1 MPTIYLSIKDEL
13 LEENDSGLVSVQM
26 KCPEIRIKINQIDV
40 IALVDTGSSV
50 NGISEGWFNA
60 HEAQLGSFEM
70 LSISNTFI
78 ISAVGHKSK
87 HIKKQI
93 LCDIEVNNIKTEC
106 VFLIIPGLVRDCI
119 IGMNFLQQEGCV
131 INIPENYINFVKQ
144 QKEPKGE
151 EQRSIVPIFTITTE
165 GKDIKSSID
174 KKLKE
179 INGVEPRYLD
189 QLKEILLA
197 NTQVFDDRPGR
208 IRGYY
213 HTFSVTDNTPYIQ
226 KGWPVPLAYQRA
238 VDDEIRRMLEFGVIE
253 RANSPYINP
262 LVTVIKKDGKVRL
275 CLDARKLNSVTVP
288 DFEGPPPIN
297 EILARCGQMNIMST
311 IDLTSSFWQIP
322 LQEECR
328 NYTGF
333 LYNGKCYRFTV
344 TPFGLSTSLASLT
357 RGLDSVLNDEIK
369 QNTIIYVDDC
379 LCYSNSIKEHLFHLE
394 QLLRNLKAANI
405 TVNLE
410 KSQFFRKE
418 IQYLGYCLSTTGI
431 KATSDK
437 IAAILNFP
445 TPKNQ
450 KQLKGFLGLTNF
462 YNKFTS
468 KYAEATQ
475 PLLKLLQKGTKFRW
489 DAETENQFR
498 IVKQLFIDTVVL
510 EFPRLGQRFFLQ
522 CDASKYAYGG
532 QLYQLDEN
540 NDIAVIAF
548 TSRTFKGAE
557 KNYFTTEKEL
567 LSIVQCLKKFRIYIL
582 GQPLTIITDNKA
594 LTFLHKCHLNNSR
607 ITRWILSIQEYNFD
621 IIHCKGKDNVVADI
635 LSRYPEDLLEQECS
649 DDYHEYYIHSIS
661 VKLSSDI
668 AKTLKNIGNIQRHDD
683 KMRIIM
689 NEIEKGPQDKL
700 QAHYQVVNGKLYR
713 KCKNQW
719 KLYIPDGIKN
729 EIIKEVHVLYGHVGS
744 KKLYHTLKEH
754 FTMDSMYKAI
764 NHLIKG
770 CDTCQK
776 CKDGAN
782 RRIMGETKP
791 IIPKGKG
798 ELLSIDYYGP
808 LPTST
813 SGVKYLLVMVDN
825 FTKYVKLYAV
835 RRATTLATLKR
846 IQQYMQEH
854 GKPQYVL
861 TDNGTQFTSKK
872 WTQGLQQLGITPKY
886 TAIRNPCTN
895 IAERWNRQLGNLFRI
910 FVRERHTKW
919 ATYIKLIESCLNEIY
934 QDTIEVTPFEAHF
947 GIKPKRQ
954 WEKFLDPCAVNK
966 NGVKFNKIYL
976 RIKEK
981 GRRQAERLNQ
991 NHTLTEFKT
1000 GDKVLVKAYHM
1011 SDAARNIISKFCE
1024 LYEGPY
1030 FIKKKLGRASYQ
1042 LTLCEDQNKV
1052 RGIFNARQLK
1062 LYHSH
1067 NSS

>member
-1 MPTIYLSIKDEL
+1 MPTIYISIKDEL

-26 KCPEIRIKINQIDV
+26 KCPELRIKINQIDV

-151 EQRSIVPIFTITTE
+151 EQHSIVPIFTVTTE

-275 CLDARKLNSVTVP
+275 CLDATKLNSVTVP

-311 IDLTSSFWQIP
+311 IDLKSKFWQIP

-333 LYNGKCYRFTV
+333 LYNGK
-344 TPFGLSTSLASLT
+344 
-357 RGLDSVLNDEIK
+357 
-369 QNTIIYVDDC
+369 
-379 LCYSNSIKEHLFHLE
+379 
-394 QLLRNLKAANI
+394 
-405 TVNLE
+405 
-410 KSQFFRKE
+410 
-418 IQYLGYCLSTTGI
+418 
-431 KATSDK
+431 
-437 IAAILNFP
+437 
-445 TPKNQ
+445 
-450 KQLKGFLGLTNF
+450 
-462 YNKFTS
+462 
-468 KYAEATQ
+468 
-475 PLLKLLQKGTKFRW
+475 
-489 DAETENQFR
+489 
-498 IVKQLFIDTVVL
+498 
-510 EFPRLGQRFFLQ
+510 
-522 CDASKYAYGG
+522 
-532 QLYQLDEN
+532 
-540 NDIAVIAF
+540 
-548 TSRTFKGAE
+548 
-557 KNYFTTEKEL
+557 
-567 LSIVQCLKKFRIYIL
+567 
-582 GQPLTIITDNKA
+582 
-594 LTFLHKCHLNNSR
+594 
-607 ITRWILSIQEYNFD
+607 
-621 IIHCKGKDNVVADI
+621 
-635 LSRYPEDLLEQECS
+635 
-649 DDYHEYYIHSIS
+649 
-661 VKLSSDI
+661 
-668 AKTLKNIGNIQRHDD
+668 
-683 KMRIIM
+683 
-689 NEIEKGPQDKL
+689 
-700 QAHYQVVNGKLYR
+700 
-713 KCKNQW
+713 
-719 KLYIPDGIKN
+719 
-729 EIIKEVHVLYGHVGS
+729 
-744 KKLYHTLKEH
+744 
-754 FTMDSMYKAI
+754 
-764 NHLIKG
+764 
-770 CDTCQK
+770 
-776 CKDGAN
+776 
-782 RRIMGETKP
+782 
-791 IIPKGKG
+791 
-798 ELLSIDYYGP
+798 
-808 LPTST
+808 
-813 SGVKYLLVMVDN
+813 
-825 FTKYVKLYAV
+825 
-835 RRATTLATLKR
+835 
-846 IQQYMQEH
+846 
-854 GKPQYVL
+854 
-861 TDNGTQFTSKK
+861 
-872 WTQGLQQLGITPKY
+872 
-886 TAIRNPCTN
+886 
-895 IAERWNRQLGNLFRI
+895 LGNVFRI
-910 FVRERHTKW
+910 FVRERHTMW
-919 ATYIKLIESCLNEIY
+919 VIYIKLIESCLNEIGLY

-954 WEKFLDPCAVNK
+954 WEKFLDPCAVNED
-966 NGVKFNKIYL
+966 GVNLNKIYL